1 MSSIGIKRPHVT
13 AILNSFTSAGFQG
26 LKQLRDNKPCYQKK
40 KKKIA
45 KTVLAQKSSL
55 RVLFHDFR
63 FLFYLGMKPKIKDPE
78 LIVAATTG

>member
-1 MSSIGIKRPHVT
+1 MLPK
-13 AILNSFTSAGFQG
+13 
-26 LKQLRDNKPCYQKK
+26 KK

>member
-26 LKQLRDNKPCYQKK
+26 LKQLRDNKQCYQKK
-40 KKKIA
+40 KKV
-45 KTVLAQKSSL
+45 KTVLAQKSCL

-78 LIVAATTG
+78 LIVATTTG